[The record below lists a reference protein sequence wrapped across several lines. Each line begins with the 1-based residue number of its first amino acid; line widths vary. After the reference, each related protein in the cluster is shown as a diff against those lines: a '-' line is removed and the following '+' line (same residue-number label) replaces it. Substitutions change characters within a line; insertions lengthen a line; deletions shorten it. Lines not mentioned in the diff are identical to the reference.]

1 MHEPQKR
8 PVAETRQEQQIQRLT
23 ADLTARNRRYR
34 RLNRRA
40 ATGILAG
47 TAIALAGAWLGS
59 DDVALAGFLVTFATV
74 ATTITVDIVWARRDA
89 ADPVWR
95 HAPGFSPRQYHFY
108 GTCESE
114 QHADGAHEEAAGLI
128 AARATAGGEHRPAK
142 MVEPDARDARMIDE
156 LAQADEDEAD
166 AEHRAAIVS
175 RDTETDREHK
185 AGRNGQLVPLVER
198 LSRSDPAHSATPRL
212 RFLRS
217 Q

>member
-1 MHEPQKR
+1 MPCTPNTPPPATPDEL
-8 PVAETRQEQQIQRLT
+8 QRIA

-59 DDVALAGFLVTFATV
+59 DDTALAGFLVTFATV

-108 GTCESE
+108 GTRQQRWQPPAQRETRR
-114 QHADGAHEEAAGLI
+114 
-128 AARATAGGEHRPAK
+128 ARA
-142 MVEPDARDARMIDE
+142 
-156 LAQADEDEAD
+156 
-166 AEHRAAIVS
+166 
-175 RDTETDREHK
+175 
-185 AGRNGQLVPLVER
+185 
-198 LSRSDPAHSATPRL
+198 
-212 RFLRS
+212 
-217 Q
+217 